1 MNQSSDPNTSS
12 VEINTHTIVDVDWLD
27 AVCTGGS
34 EWQTQEEVTEAILA
48 GPSRVRSV
56 GYLIYEDDKYIAIVD
71 TIITDGDSCGCSR
84 TDSDSSGLVAKSLL
98 SIRHAH

>member
-1 MNQSSDPNTSS
+1 MNQSSNPNTSS

-34 EWQTQEEVTEAILA
+34 EWQTQEEVTEAVLA

-56 GYLIYEDDKYIAIVD
+56 GYLIHEDDNYIAIVD
-71 TIITDGDSCGCSR
+71 TIITDGDSCGYVHVIPR
-84 TDSDSSGLVAKSLL
+84 GMVR
-98 SIRHAH
+98 SIRRLNSVDY